1 MAVEWVVSTEKKR
14 VLVTRW
20 ENIFARVKSV
30 FWNVNFFLL
39 LFERKKVV
47 PPLSPFEKVLELAE
61 TKKKANPTNQ

>member
-1 MAVEWVVSTEKKR
+1 MAVEWVVSTEKNR

-47 PPLSPFEKVLELAE
+47 PPLSPFEKV
-61 TKKKANPTNQ
+61 